1 MISCVDDY
9 FMITQL
15 EKCIPFPLSSSNY
28 FTNSL
33 IYLSV
38 LPFLVSGQPFQASHR
53 QHPTLTKA
61 KLQTNQQAARNL
73 RSPEPSKVTSC
84 RSSRRYEVGRMYP
97 YQMALLIKR

>member
-15 EKCIPFPLSSSNY
+15 EKCIPFPFSSSNY

-38 LPFLVSGQPFQASHR
+38 FPFLVSGQ
-53 QHPTLTKA
+53 TLPSKP
-61 KLQTNQQAARNL
+61 QAASN
-73 RSPEPSKVTSC
+73 SDKSKAPNKPAGSKKPAKPGTKQGNIMSFFKK
-84 RSSRRYEVGRMYP
+84 
-97 YQMALLIKR
+97 I